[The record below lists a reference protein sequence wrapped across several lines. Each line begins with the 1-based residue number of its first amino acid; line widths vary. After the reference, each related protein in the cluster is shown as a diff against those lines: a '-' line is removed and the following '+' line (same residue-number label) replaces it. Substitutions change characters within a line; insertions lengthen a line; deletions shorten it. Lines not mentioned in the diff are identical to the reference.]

1 MTTKS
6 IFTEHKE
13 IEENKN
19 IILIEEEKK
28 IETSSDGLYDE
39 INQNINLQNNEEIK
53 VVLSKKNEIR
63 NEIILFKNEKDS
75 KILIKENIDEFINPK
90 ITDNKKSNEKK
101 KNKNKLLDEYKTIKN
116 YKQLLNY
123 YEIDKIRGDGNCV
136 FYSLS
141 MLIFNNDKYF
151 NEIRQKICD
160 YLQYYEKTKNFFLD
174 NDEKT
179 KYINNMRKNKAFG
192 GITELQIFCKIL
204 NTNLLFYI
212 RYINNKNCKKMDSDN
227 INLMIINNNNNYE
240 GDFEL
245 LLDDY
250 GGKRDNLNHFQS
262 IHNKKGIQILSEKIF
277 EIKEYFIKQKHF
289 YDIGKDLLKIIKEV
303 EIKYVFDKINKKKG
317 KEKI

>member
-116 YKQLLNY
+116 YKQL
-123 YEIDKIRGDGNCV
+123 
-136 FYSLS
+136 
-141 MLIFNNDKYF
+141 
-151 NEIRQKICD
+151 
-160 YLQYYEKTKNFFLD
+160 
-174 NDEKT
+174 
-179 KYINNMRKNKAFG
+179 
-192 GITELQIFCKIL
+192 
-204 NTNLLFYI
+204 
-212 RYINNKNCKKMDSDN
+212 
-227 INLMIINNNNNYE
+227 
-240 GDFEL
+240 
-245 LLDDY
+245 
-250 GGKRDNLNHFQS
+250 
-262 IHNKKGIQILSEKIF
+262 
-277 EIKEYFIKQKHF
+277 
-289 YDIGKDLLKIIKEV
+289 
-303 EIKYVFDKINKKKG
+303 
-317 KEKI
+317 

>member
-1 MTTKS
+1 
-6 IFTEHKE
+6 
-13 IEENKN
+13 
-19 IILIEEEKK
+19 
-28 IETSSDGLYDE
+28 
-39 INQNINLQNNEEIK
+39 
-53 VVLSKKNEIR
+53 
-63 NEIILFKNEKDS
+63 
-75 KILIKENIDEFINPK
+75 
-90 ITDNKKSNEKK
+90 
-101 KNKNKLLDEYKTIKN
+101 
-116 YKQLLNY
+116 
-123 YEIDKIRGDGNCV
+123 
-136 FYSLS
+136 

-192 GITELQIFCKIL
+192 EITELQIFYKIL

-250 GGKRDNLNHFQS
+250 GGKRDNLNHF
-262 IHNKKGIQILSEKIF
+262 KI
-277 EIKEYFIKQKHF
+277 YS
-289 YDIGKDLLKIIKEV
+289 
-303 EIKYVFDKINKKKG
+303 
-317 KEKI
+317 